1 MFTDDYVRLSRPTYY
16 LNVDIAG
23 PATAEAF
30 VAFSAEHT
38 INTDSQKVSWSSDG
52 TTTKIGNADQ
62 NVLGSKGDRVNIDW
76 GYLHVLPTD
85 GASAWAGSLSTA
97 QSSFTSSGA
106 LPVKPDTR
114 MPRAVSDDLPGAV
127 SRR

>member
-1 MFTDDYVRLSRPTYY
+1 MTTCDCRDPLTILTY
-16 LNVDIAG
+16 VDIAG

-85 GASAWAGSLSTA
+85 GASAWATGLGPYPLHNLLSHRPVHCR
-97 QSSFTSSGA
+97 QSQTHGC
-106 LPVKPDTR
+106 R
-114 MPRAVSDDLPGAV
+114 EQ
-127 SRR
+127 